1 MAKKT
6 SAAALRELKT
16 LERYSKLSNDDKI
29 RQIRDA
35 ESKLERERSKHRET
49 KRKLRQAEDDLVINE
64 EKLGTVLCMQDHLA
78 DRKIPVA
85 KKRRGKGQA
94 TAIVCCNDWH
104 AEQQF
109 GPSLVNG
116 LNEFNKKIA
125 TRRIKR
131 TWEQAVYLIEF
142 ARKISKIDEVILW
155 AGGDLMNG
163 MIHEEYQQ
171 TNWAG
176 PTVASIFV
184 QQQLIDGIK
193 FLLQNTKCKKFRFLA
208 NHGNHGRSTEKK
220 RTHTQ
225 WEHSWEYLI
234 YNNVAQA
241 FVDNKRVESFIAD
254 GNLLN
259 ADIQGHLCRFSHG
272 DTLRY
277 HGGQAGLMGPANK
290 ALDQWNAHGHA
301 ELTVIGHFHQHLAK
315 PNFVA
320 CGSLIG
326 YDPYA
331 ASIRAKAESPSQTL
345 IVMDA
350 EHGNIMTARIFCED
364 KPNAN
369 SHWSTPQ
376 FFG

>member
-16 LERYSKLSNDDKI
+16 LERYSKLSLDDKI

-35 ESKLERERSKHRET
+35 ETKLDRERSKHRET
-49 KRKLRQAEDDLVINE
+49 KRKLRQAETDLTINE

-78 DRKIPVA
+78 DRKIPAA

-94 TAIVCCNDWH
+94 SAIICCNDWH
-104 AEQQF
+104 AEQQVA
-109 GPSLVNG
+109 PSLVNG
-116 LNEFNKKIA
+116 LNEFTKAIA
-125 TRRIKR
+125 KRRIKR

-176 PTVASIFV
+176 PTDAAIFV
-184 QQQLIDGIK
+184 QQQLVDGIK
-193 FLLQNTKCKKFRFLA
+193 YLLKNTKCKNLRFLA
-208 NHGNHGRSTEKK
+208 NHGNHGRATEKK
-220 RTHTQ
+220 RIHTQ
-225 WEHSWEYLI
+225 WSHSWEYLI

-241 FVDNKRVESFIAD
+241 FVGDKRVSSFIAD
-254 GNLLN
+254 GPLLN
-259 ADIQGHLCRFSHG
+259 TDIQGHLCRFSHG
-272 DTLRY
+272 DTLKF
-277 HGGQAGLMGPANK
+277 HGGQAGLMGPANR
-290 ALDQWNAHGHA
+290 ALHQWNAHGRA
-301 ELTVIGHFHQHLAK
+301 ELTVIGHFHQFLTK
-315 PNFVA
+315 PGFVA

-331 ASIRAKAESPSQTL
+331 AAIRAEAEAPTQTL

-350 EHGNIMTARIFCED
+350 EHGNIMTTRIFCED

-376 FFG
+376 FCG